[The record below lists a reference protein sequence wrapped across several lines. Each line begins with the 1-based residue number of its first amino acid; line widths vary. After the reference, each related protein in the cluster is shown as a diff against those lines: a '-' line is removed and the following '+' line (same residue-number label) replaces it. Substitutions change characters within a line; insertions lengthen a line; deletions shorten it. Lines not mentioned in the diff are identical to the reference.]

1 MTLVTRR
8 HTGDGRDSEA
18 IYSPCLRYRYALT
31 RTWDA
36 TGRRLLYVMLN
47 PSTATEAANDPTIER
62 CERRARALGYGAFRV
77 ANLFALRE
85 TDPAL
90 LRRAARP
97 VGPANDA
104 QIAEAANWSDAVL
117 CAWGI
122 HGAHRS
128 RGQAVAA
135 ILNASGKPLLTLG
148 LVEGRPPEA
157 PALCLLRR
165 RPCLLDLKGRHAC
178 RMTHS
183 PRHRRRKDPA
193 ANRQGIA
200 ALHLHWSE
208 NIPGE
213 ARPCAGTGA
222 APLD

>member
-8 HTGDGRDSEA
+8 HTGDGRDSA
-18 IYSPCLRYRYALT
+18 AVYSPCLRYRYALT

-36 TGRRLLYVMLN
+36 AGPRLLYVMLN
-47 PSTATEAANDPTIER
+47 PSTATEAANDPTVER

-85 TDPAL
+85 TDPAR
-90 LRRAARP
+90 LRRAERP
-97 VGPANDA
+97 VGAANDA
-104 QIAEAANWSDAVL
+104 QIAEAADWSDAVL

-148 LVEGRPPEA
+148 LSKDG
-157 PALCLLRR
+157 
-165 RPCLLDLKGRHAC
+165 H
-178 RMTHS
+178 
-183 PRHRRRKDPA
+183 PRH
-193 ANRQGIA
+193 
-200 ALHLHWSE
+200 
-208 NIPGE
+208 
-213 ARPCAGTGA
+213 
-222 APLD
+222 PLYVSYGVGPVSWT